1 MDPEALRKAAQEKL
15 EKEQREKEEAEAKE
29 LAAKEAREAERL
41 AQMEGGGGSKKKKK
55 REKKKDTDVSVK
67 TSWFDNHF
75 EDYADGIS
83 FPNAYV

>member
-1 MDPEALRKAAQEKL
+1 MGKHSKKRCAFLQ
-15 EKEQREKEEAEAKE
+15 
-29 LAAKEAREAERL
+29 AERL

-75 EDYADGIS
+75 EDYADGIHFY
-83 FPNAYV
+83 FPIIIKCARFRL